1 VILRIGSG
9 FEYCLIIDDI
19 SSITP
24 TTKKVIERLKDT
36 FDRSRCQGNKSGEHL
51 FYLELRETRS

>member
-1 VILRIGSG
+1 
-9 FEYCLIIDDI
+9 LIIDDI

-36 FDRSRCQGNKSGEHL
+36 FVIVAGA
-51 FYLELRETRS
+51 REIKAVNNFIWN

>member
-1 VILRIGSG
+1 MLWKDFTTDEINKKIQRENVIHLCDTIIASVPA

-24 TTKKVIERLKDT
+24 TTKK
-36 FDRSRCQGNKSGEHL
+36 SN
-51 FYLELRETRS
+51 